1 MKKSG
6 SIIMI
11 VAIVILAGVIVGVF
25 GMPYI
30 QQHKSSSSSSNV
42 KVEKKESVKKS
53 SSSSSHEE
61 SISSSTSNSVE
72 SSSSTAARRDS
83 EPIIETF
90 NQKRV
95 QENVDLANMTVPQ
108 CLLWAL
114 SERYSYQNADEQN
127 WEELKDSIDGAKL
140 IPATKSS
147 DNYVHIYFKYG
158 SQDCNYYIDGDYDLC
173 DEEGYVV
180 SRYPTEFENEKANN
194 YVMSRYQ

>member
-6 SIIMI
+6 SIITI
-11 VAIVILAGVIVGVF
+11 VIIIILAGVIVGVF

-42 KVEKKESVKKS
+42 KVEKKESVKENS
-53 SSSSSHEE
+53 SSSSREE
-61 SISSSTSNSVE
+61 RSSSSKSDSIE
-72 SSSSTAARRDS
+72 SSSSTVARRDS
-83 EPIIETF
+83 EIVIPSF
-90 NQKRV
+90 NQKRD
-95 QENVDLANMTVPQ
+95 QEDVDLANMTVPQ

-114 SERYSYQNADEQN
+114 SERYSYQNADEQS
-127 WEELKDSIDGAKL
+127 WEELKDSIDSAKL

-147 DNYVHIYFKYG
+147 DKYVHIYFKYG

-173 DEEGYVV
+173 DEEGYVI

>member
-6 SIIMI
+6 SIITI
-11 VAIVILAGVIVGVF
+11 IAIVILAGVIVGVF
-25 GMPYI
+25 GMSYI

-61 SISSSTSNSVE
+61 SISSSTSNSIE
-72 SSSSTAARRDS
+72 RSSSTVARRDS
-83 EPIIETF
+83 EIVIPSF
-90 NQKRV
+90 NQKRD
-95 QENVDLANMTVPQ
+95 QEDVDLANMTVPQ

-114 SERYSYQNADEQN
+114 SERYSYQNADEQS
-127 WEELKDSIDGAKL
+127 WEALKDSIDGAKL

-158 SQDCNYYIDGDYDLC
+158 SKDCNYYIDGNYDLC
-173 DEEGYVV
+173 SEDGEIV
-180 SRYPTEFENEKANN
+180 SRYPTEFKNKKANN
-194 YVMSRYQ
+194 YIMNRY

>member
-61 SISSSTSNSVE
+61 SISSSMSNSVE
-72 SSSSTAARRDS
+72 SSSSTVARRDS

-90 NQKRV
+90 NQKRD
-95 QENVDLANMTVPQ
+95 QEDVALANMTVSQ

-114 SERYSYQNADEQN
+114 SERYSYQNADEQS
-127 WEELKDSIDGAKL
+127 WEALKDSIDGAKL

-158 SQDCNYYIDGDYDLC
+158 SQDCYYYIDGDYDLC
-173 DEEGYVV
+173 DEEGYVI

>member
-1 MKKSG
+1 MAG
-6 SIIMI
+6 II
-11 VAIVILAGVIVGVF
+11 VWVF
-25 GMPYI
+25 EMPHI

-53 SSSSSHEE
+53 SSSLSHEE

-72 SSSSTAARRDS
+72 SSSSTVARRDL
-83 EPIIETF
+83 EPIIPSF
-90 NQKRV
+90 NQKRD
-95 QENVDLANMTVPQ
+95 QEDVDLANMTVSQ

-114 SERYSYQNADEQN
+114 SERYSYQNADEQS

-140 IPATKSS
+140 IPAAKSS
-147 DNYVHIYFKYG
+147 DGYVHIYFKYG
-158 SQDCNYYIDGDYDLC
+158 FQDCNYYIDGDYDLC

-194 YVMSRYQ
+194 YLLSRYK

>member
-6 SIIMI
+6 SIITI
-11 VAIVILAGVIVGVF
+11 IAIVILAGVIVGVF

-72 SSSSTAARRDS
+72 RSSSTAARRDS

-95 QENVDLANMTVPQ
+95 QEDVDLANMTVPQ

-114 SERYSYQNADEQN
+114 SERYSYQNADEQS
-127 WEELKDSIDGAKL
+127 WEELKDSIDGAKI

-147 DNYVHIYFKYG
+147 DKYG
-158 SQDCNYYIDGDYDLC
+158 FQDCNYYIDDDYDLC
-173 DEEGYVV
+173 DEEGYVI

>member
-1 MKKSG
+1 MKKCG

-11 VAIVILAGVIVGVF
+11 VSIVILAGVIVGVF

-61 SISSSTSNSVE
+61 SISSSMSNSVE
-72 SSSSTAARRDS
+72 SSSSTVARRDS

-90 NQKRV
+90 NQKRD
-95 QENVDLANMTVPQ
+95 QEDVALANMTVSQ

-114 SERYSYQNADEQN
+114 SERYSYQNADEQS
-127 WEELKDSIDGAKL
+127 WEALKDSIDGAKL

-158 SQDCNYYIDGDYDLC
+158 SQDCYYYIDGDYDLC
-173 DEEGYVV
+173 DEEGYVI

>member
-6 SIIMI
+6 SIITI
-11 VAIVILAGVIVGVF
+11 IIIVILAGVIVGVF

-42 KVEKKESVKKS
+42 KVEKKESVKES
-53 SSSSSHEE
+53 SSSSSREE
-61 SISSSTSNSVE
+61 RSSSSTLDSIE
-72 SSSSTAARRDS
+72 SSSSTVARRDS
-83 EPIIETF
+83 EIVIPSF
-90 NQKRV
+90 NQKRD
-95 QENVDLANMTVPQ
+95 QQDVDLANMTVPQ

-114 SERYSYQNADEQN
+114 SERYSYQNADEQS
-127 WEELKDSIDGAKL
+127 WEELKDSIDSAKL

-147 DNYVHIYFKYG
+147 DKYVHIYFKYG

-173 DEEGYVV
+173 DEEGYVI

>member
-6 SIIMI
+6 SIITI

-30 QQHKSSSSSSNV
+30 QQHKSSSNSSNV

-61 SISSSTSNSVE
+61 SISSST
-72 SSSSTAARRDS
+72 AARSDS
-83 EPIIETF
+83 EPIIETY

-95 QENVDLANMTVPQ
+95 QEDVDLANMTVPQ

-114 SERYSYQNADEQN
+114 SERYSYQNADE
-127 WEELKDSIDGAKL
+127 
-140 IPATKSS
+140 
-147 DNYVHIYFKYG
+147 
-158 SQDCNYYIDGDYDLC
+158 
-173 DEEGYVV
+173 
-180 SRYPTEFENEKANN
+180 
-194 YVMSRYQ
+194 

>member
-6 SIIMI
+6 SIITIM
-11 VAIVILAGVIVGVF
+11 AIVIVAGVIVGVF

-61 SISSSTSNSVE
+61 SISSSTV
-72 SSSSTAARRDS
+72 ARRDS

-90 NQKRV
+90 NQKRD
-95 QENVDLANMTVPQ
+95 QEDVDLANMTVPQ

-127 WEELKDSIDGAKL
+127 WEELKDSIDGAKI

-147 DNYVHIYFKYG
+147 DKYVHIYFKYG
-158 SQDCNYYIDGDYDLC
+158 FQDCNYYIDDDYDLC

>member
-1 MKKSG
+1 M
-6 SIIMI
+6 
-11 VAIVILAGVIVGVF
+11 AIVIVAGVIVGIF

-61 SISSSTSNSVE
+61 SISSSMSNSVE
-72 SSSSTAARRDS
+72 SSSSTVARRDS

-90 NQKRV
+90 NQKRD
-95 QENVDLANMTVPQ
+95 QEDVALANMTVSQ

-114 SERYSYQNADEQN
+114 SERYSYQNADEQS

-147 DNYVHIYFKYG
+147 DKYVHIYFKYG

>member
-61 SISSSTSNSVE
+61 SISSSMSNSVE
-72 SSSSTAARRDS
+72 SSSSTVERRDS

-90 NQKRV
+90 NQKRD
-95 QENVDLANMTVPQ
+95 QEDVALANMTVSQ

-114 SERYSYQNADEQN
+114 SERYSYQNADEQS
-127 WEELKDSIDGAKL
+127 WEALKDSIDGAKL

-158 SQDCNYYIDGDYDLC
+158 SQDCYYYIDGDYDLC
-173 DEEGYVV
+173 DEEGYVI

>member
-1 MKKSG
+1 M
-6 SIIMI
+6 
-11 VAIVILAGVIVGVF
+11 
-25 GMPYI
+25 
-30 QQHKSSSSSSNV
+30 
-42 KVEKKESVKKS
+42 
-53 SSSSSHEE
+53 
-61 SISSSTSNSVE
+61 SNSVE
-72 SSSSTAARRDS
+72 SSSSTVARRDS

-90 NQKRV
+90 NQKRD
-95 QENVDLANMTVPQ
+95 QEDVDLANMTVPQ

-114 SERYSYQNADEQN
+114 SERYSYQNADEQS

-147 DNYVHIYFKYG
+147 DKYVHIYFKYG

-180 SRYPTEFENEKANN
+180 SRYPTEFENKKANN

>member
-6 SIIMI
+6 SIITI
-11 VAIVILAGVIVGVF
+11 IIIVILAGVIVGVF

-30 QQHKSSSSSSNV
+30 QQRKSSSSSSNV
-42 KVEKKESVKKS
+42 KVEKKESFKES
-53 SSSSSHEE
+53 SSSSSREE
-61 SISSSTSNSVE
+61 RSSSSTLDSIE
-72 SSSSTAARRDS
+72 SSSSTVARRDS
-83 EPIIETF
+83 EIVIPSF
-90 NQKRV
+90 NQKRD
-95 QENVDLANMTVPQ
+95 QQDVDLANMTVPQ

-114 SERYSYQNADEQN
+114 SERYSYQNADEQS
-127 WEELKDSIDGAKL
+127 WEELKDSIDSAKL

-147 DNYVHIYFKYG
+147 DKYVHIYFKYG

-173 DEEGYVV
+173 DEEGYVI

>member
-6 SIIMI
+6 SIITI
-11 VAIVILAGVIVGVF
+11 IAIIILAGVIVGVF

-30 QQHKSSSSSSNV
+30 QQHKSSSNSSNV

-72 SSSSTAARRDS
+72 RSSSTAARRDL

-95 QENVDLANMTVPQ
+95 QEDVDLANMTVPQ

-147 DNYVHIYFKYG
+147 DKYG

>member
-1 MKKSG
+1 M
-6 SIIMI
+6 
-11 VAIVILAGVIVGVF
+11 AGVIVGVF
-25 GMPYI
+25 GMSYI

-61 SISSSTSNSVE
+61 SISSSTSNSIE
-72 SSSSTAARRDS
+72 RSSSTVARRDS
-83 EPIIETF
+83 EIVIPSF
-90 NQKRV
+90 NQKRD
-95 QENVDLANMTVPQ
+95 QEDVDLANMTVPQ

-114 SERYSYQNADEQN
+114 SERYSYQNADEQS
-127 WEELKDSIDGAKL
+127 WEALKDSIDGAKL

-173 DEEGYVV
+173 DEEGYVI

>member
-6 SIIMI
+6 SIITI
-11 VAIVILAGVIVGVF
+11 IIIVILAGVIVRVF

-42 KVEKKESVKKS
+42 KVEKKESVKES
-53 SSSSSHEE
+53 SSSSSREE
-61 SISSSTSNSVE
+61 RSSSSTLDSIE
-72 SSSSTAARRDS
+72 SSSSTVARRDS
-83 EPIIETF
+83 EIVIPSF
-90 NQKRV
+90 NQKRD
-95 QENVDLANMTVPQ
+95 QQDVDLANMTVPQ

-114 SERYSYQNADEQN
+114 SERYSYQNADEQS
-127 WEELKDSIDGAKL
+127 WEELKDSIDSAKL

-147 DNYVHIYFKYG
+147 DKYVHIYFKYG

-173 DEEGYVV
+173 DEEGYVI